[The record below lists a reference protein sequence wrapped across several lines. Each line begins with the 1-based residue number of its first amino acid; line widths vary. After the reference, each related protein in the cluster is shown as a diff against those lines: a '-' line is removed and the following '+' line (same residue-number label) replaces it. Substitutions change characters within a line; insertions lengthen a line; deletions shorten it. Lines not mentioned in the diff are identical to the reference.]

1 MQELAEDIMQ
11 VKLILAGYG
20 TVGKEFVKLIHEK
33 SSFIQKEFGLELN
46 LVGIIGR
53 DLKVYHP
60 EGLYIDSLLK
70 QGEGSAALHRYIE
83 QHPVHNENMM
93 GHVFIESTPTN
104 LQNGEPGKEYILEAI
119 KKGMDIVSIS
129 KGALVTS
136 FKEIDKAARVA
147 NVRIRYSGATAA
159 ALPTLDIGQFSLAGC
174 KIERVEGILNGTT
187 NYILTKMYEDNTS
200 YEEALQQAQQKGIA
214 ETNLVLDVSGMD
226 SACKLLLLSNSLLHT
241 EYTLEDISMK
251 GIENVSKQDIQKAK
265 EQGKQIKLLAR
276 AYMDDDGKVQLEVQ
290 PSAVDSN
297 HSLASVTGTEKGI
310 TFYTDTMGSV
320 TSIGGASNPRGAA
333 AAALKDVINLY
344 RKDKI

>member
-1 MQELAEDIMQ
+1 MQI
-11 VKLILAGYG
+11 KIILAGYG

-33 SSFIQKEFGLELN
+33 SSFIQKEFGLEIL

-53 DLKVYHP
+53 DLKLYHP

-83 QHPVHNENMM
+83 QHQVHNEHMD

-104 LQNGEPGKEYILEAI
+104 IESGEPGKQYILQAI
-119 KKGMDIVSIS
+119 ENGMDIVSIS

-136 FKEIDKAARVA
+136 FKEINEASRLA
-147 NVRIRYSGATAA
+147 NVRIRFSGATAA

-174 KIERVEGILNGTT
+174 NIEHIEGILNGTT
-187 NYILTKMYEDNTS
+187 NYILTKMHDDGTS

-214 ETNLVLDVSGMD
+214 ETNPLLDVSGMD
-226 SACKLLLLSNSLLHT
+226 SACKLLLLSNSLLQT
-241 EYTLEDISMK
+241 EYTLEDVSIR
-251 GIENVSKQDIQKAK
+251 GIENVSKQDIQTAK
-265 EQGKQIKLLAR
+265 EKGKQIKLLAR
-276 AYMDDDGKVQLEVQ
+276 AYTDDDGKVQLEVQ
-290 PSAVDSN
+290 PSAVNSN
-297 HSLASVTGTEKGI
+297 HSLAGVTETEKGI

-320 TSIGGASNPRGAA
+320 SSIGGVSNPRGAA

-344 RKDKI
+344 RKDRI